1 MSDIVLATGVQFSR
15 DLPAGTTGIPRQEW
29 LGAAFPSAS
38 NRSTDDANSGGSSA
52 IRLVGHKVL
61 AQGAARTPRN
71 RQEPEFAQTAD
82 PRRDIDPAQTP
93 VNSGSLS
100 VYTASI
106 SSGSYATRAI
116 AIFSQQAGSLSGAKG
131 SLIDTYA

>member
-15 DLPAGTTGIPRQEW
+15 DLPAGNTGIPRQEW
-29 LGAAFPSAS
+29 LGAASPS

-61 AQGAARTPRN
+61 AQGAARSPRN
-71 RQEPEFAQTAD
+71 RQQPEFAQTAD
-82 PRRDIDPAQTP
+82 PRRDIEPAQTP
-93 VNSGSLS
+93 SANSSSLN
-100 VYTASI
+100 VYTASM

-131 SLIDTYA
+131 TLIDTYA

>member
-15 DLPAGTTGIPRQEW
+15 DLPAGTSGIPRQEW
-29 LGAAFPSAS
+29 LGAAPPS
-38 NRSTDDANSGGSSA
+38 NRSTDNGNSGGSSA

-61 AQGAARTPRN
+61 AHGAGRTPRN

-82 PRRDIDPAQTP
+82 PRRDIEPAQTQ
-93 VNSGSLS
+93 VNSGSLNA
-100 VYTASI
+100 YTASM

-131 SLIDTYA
+131 TLIDTYA

>member
-15 DLPAGTTGIPRQEW
+15 DLPTGTTGIPRQEW
-29 LGAAFPSAS
+29 LGAAYPS
-38 NRSTDDANSGGSSA
+38 NRSTDDGNSGGSSA

-61 AQGAARTPRN
+61 AHGAARTPRN
-71 RQEPEFAQTAD
+71 RQEPELAQTAD
-82 PRRDIDPAQTP
+82 PRRDIEPAQTP
-93 VNSGSLS
+93 VNSGSLN
-100 VYTASI
+100 VYTASM

-131 SLIDTYA
+131 TLIDTYA

>member
-15 DLPAGTTGIPRQEW
+15 DLPAETTGIPRQEW
-29 LGAAFPSAS
+29 LGAASPS
-38 NRSTDDANSGGSSA
+38 NRSTDDGNSGGSSA

-82 PRRDIDPAQTP
+82 PRRDIEPAQTP
-93 VNSGSLS
+93 ANSGSLN
-100 VYTASI
+100 VYTASM
-106 SSGSYATRAI
+106 SSGSHATRAI

-131 SLIDTYA
+131 TLIDTYA

>member
-1 MSDIVLATGVQFSR
+1 MSDIVLATGVQLSR
-15 DLPAGTTGIPRQEW
+15 DLPTGTSGIPRQEW
-29 LGAAFPSAS
+29 LGAAYPS
-38 NRSTDDANSGGSSA
+38 NRSADDGNSGGSSA

-82 PRRDIDPAQTP
+82 PRRDIEPAQTP
-93 VNSGSLS
+93 LNSGSLN
-100 VYTASI
+100 VYTASM

-131 SLIDTYA
+131 TLIDTYA

>member
-29 LGAAFPSAS
+29 LGAASPS
-38 NRSTDDANSGGSSA
+38 NRSTDDGNSGGSSA

-82 PRRDIDPAQTP
+82 PRRDIEPAQTP
-93 VNSGSLS
+93 S
-100 VYTASI
+100 VASM
-106 SSGSYATRAI
+106 SSGFYATRAI

-131 SLIDTYA
+131 TLIDTYA

>member
-1 MSDIVLATGVQFSR
+1 MSDIVLATGVQFSS
-15 DLPAGTTGIPRQEW
+15 DPPAGTTGIPRQEW
-29 LGAAFPSAS
+29 LGAASPS
-38 NRSTDDANSGGSSA
+38 NRSTDDGNSGGSSA

-82 PRRDIDPAQTP
+82 PRRDIEPAQTP
-93 VNSGSLS
+93 SVNSGSLN
-100 VYTASI
+100 VYTASM
-106 SSGSYATRAI
+106 SSGSHATRAI

-131 SLIDTYA
+131 TLIDTYA

>member
-29 LGAAFPSAS
+29 LGAAG
-38 NRSTDDANSGGSSA
+38 NSGGPSA

-71 RQEPEFAQTAD
+71 EQEPEFAQTAE
-82 PRRDIDPAQTP
+82 PRRDIEPAQKP
-93 VNSGSLS
+93 SVNSLS
-100 VYTASI
+100 N
-106 SSGSYATRAI
+106 GSYASRAI
-116 AIFSQQAGSLSGAKG
+116 ANFSQQAGNLSGAKG

>member
-29 LGAAFPSAS
+29 LGAASPS
-38 NRSTDDANSGGSSA
+38 NRSTDDANSSASSA

-82 PRRDIDPAQTP
+82 PRRDVEPAQTP
-93 VNSGSLS
+93 SVNSGSLS
-100 VYTASI
+100 AYTASM
-106 SSGSYATRAI
+106 SGGSHATRAI
-116 AIFSQQAGSLSGAKG
+116 AIFSQQAGSLSGGKG
-131 SLIDTYA
+131 TFIDTYA

>member
-15 DLPAGTTGIPRQEW
+15 DLPAETTGIPRQEW
-29 LGAAFPSAS
+29 LGAASPS
-38 NRSTDDANSGGSSA
+38 NRSTDDESSGGSSP

-71 RQEPEFAQTAD
+71 RREPEFAQTAD
-82 PRRDIDPAQTP
+82 PRHDIEPAQTP
-93 VNSGSLS
+93 SVNSSSLN
-100 VYTASI
+100 VYTASR

-116 AIFSQQAGSLSGAKG
+116 AIFSQQAGSPSDAKG
-131 SLIDTYA
+131 TLIDTYA

>member
-15 DLPAGTTGIPRQEW
+15 DLPAGTSGIPRQEW
-29 LGAAFPSAS
+29 LGAAPPS
-38 NRSTDDANSGGSSA
+38 NRSTDNGNSGGSSA

-71 RQEPEFAQTAD
+71 QQEPEFAQTAD
-82 PRRDIDPAQTP
+82 MRRDIEPAQTQ
-93 VNSGSLS
+93 VNSGSLNA
-100 VYTASI
+100 YTASM

-116 AIFSQQAGSLSGAKG
+116 ATFSQQAGSLSGAKG
-131 SLIDTYA
+131 TLIDTYA

>member
-29 LGAAFPSAS
+29 LGAASPS
-38 NRSTDDANSGGSSA
+38 NRSTDDGNSGGSSA

-82 PRRDIDPAQTP
+82 PRRDIEPAQTP
-93 VNSGSLS
+93 S
-100 VYTASI
+100 VASM

-131 SLIDTYA
+131 TLIDTYA